1 MLMLLDMWHMSA
13 EPALRRLGGRSK
25 VSSERSTH
33 THNNTITKATINDDD
48 VMAASLPSLSC
59 LVDGVLP
66 GGDIVLG
73 FPCGVSAVSYSAQ

>member
-1 MLMLLDMWHMSA
+1 
-13 EPALRRLGGRSK
+13 
-25 VSSERSTH
+25 
-33 THNNTITKATINDDD
+33 
-48 VMAASLPSLSC
+48 MAASLPSLSS